1 MCQNQTV
8 LEAGL
13 IADIIMWPG
22 CTGVNKYM
30 YTLGSQSQSMMC
42 GQHSFHSSVPTV
54 WKDLPSELRDSDITR
69 ECVKCRL
76 KSRLL
81 FTVCLLVTGAS
92 ENSFYGRHIHVYE
105 LFDCLISS
113 TIVPASTS
121 LLATLYSS

>member
-81 FTVCLLVTGAS
+81 FTVCLYM
-92 ENSFYGRHIHVYE
+92 N
-105 LFDCLISS
+105 CLI
-113 TIVPASTS
+113 V
-121 LLATLYSS
+121 